1 MLKHLARYCLITWL
15 LNSMDFRS
23 RVALLDGLE
32 EGGVRAYSSSHEI
45 DEHSNDRG
53 MEGLQDRV
61 NFLKR
66 VGFNF
71 HFLLFF
77 LVHFL
82 FLFHI
87 SGPWLELGTRDNN
100 E

>member
-1 MLKHLARYCLITWL
+1 
-15 LNSMDFRS
+15 MDFRS

-45 DEHSNDRG
+45 DEHSNDRA

-66 VGFNF
+66 VCLNF
-71 HFLLFF
+71 
-77 LVHFL
+77 
-82 FLFHI
+82 
-87 SGPWLELGTRDNN
+87 
-100 E
+100 